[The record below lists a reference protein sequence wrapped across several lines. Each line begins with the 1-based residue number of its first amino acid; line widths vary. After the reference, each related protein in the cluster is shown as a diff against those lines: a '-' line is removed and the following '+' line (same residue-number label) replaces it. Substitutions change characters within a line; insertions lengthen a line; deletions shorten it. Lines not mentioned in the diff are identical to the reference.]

1 MYLITTSI
9 EINAPPATV
18 REKFLDF
25 PSISKYSPD
34 GFIRSIS
41 PVDSTKSSI
50 DLQPGDN
57 LNVCAGYGK
66 MKFSPVVSSNTQSK
80 FSWIG
85 SVPGIFTG
93 EHMFRFEE
101 IPASGQEQSRT
112 RFIHEESFT
121 GLLSFLM
128 GNGFLASYAGF
139 GENSKK
145 GFDGFNH
152 DLKAWVEQ
160 ERTGN

>member
-25 PSISKYSPD
+25 PAISKYSSN

-41 PVDSTKSSI
+41 PVDPTKPSI
-50 DLQPGDN
+50 ELQPGDK

-66 MKFSPVVSSNTQSK
+66 MKFSPVVSSNTPSM

-85 SVPGIFTG
+85 SIPGIFTG

-101 IPASGQEQSRT
+101 IPTSGQEQSRT
-112 RFIHEESFT
+112 RLVHEERFT

-128 GNGFLASYAGF
+128 GGGFLASYVGL
-139 GENSKK
+139 GEDSRK

-152 DLKAWVEQ
+152 DLKSWVEE
-160 ERTGN
+160 ERTE

>member
-25 PSISKYSPD
+25 SSISKYSPN

-41 PVDSTKSSI
+41 PVDPTKSSI
-50 DLQPGDN
+50 DLQPGDK

-66 MKFSPVVSSNTQSK
+66 MKFSPVVSSNTPSM

-85 SVPGIFTG
+85 SIPGIFTG
-93 EHMFRFEE
+93 EHLFRFEE
-101 IPASGQEQSRT
+101 IPASGQEQNRT
-112 RFIHEESFT
+112 RFVQEETFT

-128 GNGFLASYAGF
+128 GEGFLARYVGL
-139 GENSKK
+139 GEDSRK
-145 GFDGFNH
+145 GYDWFNH
-152 DLKAWVEQ
+152 DLKAWIEG
-160 ERTGN
+160 ERTQ